1 MFLSQLTD
9 YEKETFMKLAYEIAN
24 KDGDFAEEEKMILSQ
39 YAQEMNMSF
48 EADNYQDIVSV
59 IDLIESF
66 KQSDFST
73 VKKIFIEL
81 MGLVLVDNEYN
92 QVEAEILEQ
101 YIEVH
106 GLDSDHLVKVKNW
119 VERMTSLYSELSEL
133 I

>member
-24 KDGDFAEEEKMILSQ
+24 QDGDFAEEEKMILSQ

-48 EADNYQDIVSV
+48 EADNYQDNICV
-59 IDLIESF
+59 IDLIDTF
-66 KQSDFST
+66 RQSDSST

-92 QVEAEILEQ
+92 QVEAEILEK

-119 VERMTSLYSELSEL
+119 VENMTSLYSELSEL

>member
-9 YEKETFMKLAYEIAN
+9 NEKVNFMKLAYEIAN
-24 KDGDFAEEEKMILSQ
+24 KDGHFDEAEKMILSQ

-48 EADNYQDIVSV
+48 EADNYQDNVSV
-59 IDLIESF
+59 NDLIESF
-66 KQSDFST
+66 KQSDFSI

-92 QVEAEILEQ
+92 KVEAEILEK
-101 YIEVH
+101 YIEIH
-106 GLDSDHLVKVKNW
+106 GLDSNYLVKVKNW
-119 VERMTSLYSELSEL
+119 IQKMTLLYSELSEL